1 METEI
6 KNITEDIGEE
16 IILKLQEINLRLNK
30 ILEKK
35 NEKELQNQSMVRN
48 RT

>member
-6 KNITEDIGEE
+6 KNITEDTGEE

-35 NEKELQNQSMVRN
+35 NEKEL
-48 RT
+48 